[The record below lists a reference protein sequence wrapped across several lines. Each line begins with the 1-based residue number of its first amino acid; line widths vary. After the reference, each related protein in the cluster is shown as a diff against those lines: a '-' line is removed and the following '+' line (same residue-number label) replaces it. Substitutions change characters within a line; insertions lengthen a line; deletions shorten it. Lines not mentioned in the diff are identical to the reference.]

1 MAVVTITGTIG
12 FEAIFKGKPVL
23 AFGPTFYEF
32 FPGVFRIKTNEDCC
46 KAIENISIHKYSY
59 NQRQVAMYLKALEKY
74 IVPMGMNEKN
84 FTDNGVPAVDS
95 MDRITMV
102 RKILQFY
109 EEYYRSKR

>member
-1 MAVVTITGTIG
+1 
-12 FEAIFKGKPVL
+12 
-23 AFGPTFYEF
+23 
-32 FPGVFRIKTNEDCC
+32 
-46 KAIENISIHKYSY
+46 
-59 NQRQVAMYLKALEKY
+59 
-74 IVPMGMNEKN
+74 MNEKN